1 MSNALLLEFL
11 LATWQT
17 IYMVLI
23 SGVFAVVFG
32 LPLGVILM
40 VTRNRNILANKYLNS
55 FLAAI
60 TNGVRSI
67 PFIIL
72 LVAVVPF
79 TRLITGTS
87 IGTTAAIVPLSI
99 AAIPFVGR
107 LVETALNEVAG
118 GLIEAGLA
126 MGATPMQTILKI
138 LIPEALPGIIDGL
151 TLTLISLVG
160 YSAMAGAV
168 GGGGLGDL
176 AIRYGYQRFEVGI
189 MIATVLLL
197 IFLVQ
202 IIQFFGDF
210 LANQVSHKRH

>member
-1 MSNALLLEFL
+1 MSNALLTEFL

-23 SGVFAVVFG
+23 SGAFAVLLG
-32 LPLGVILM
+32 LPLGVVLM
-40 VTRNRNILANKYLNS
+40 VTRNRNILANKYLNNI
-55 FLAAI
+55 LAAI

-72 LVAVVPF
+72 LVAVVPL

-107 LVETALNEVAG
+107 LVETALNEVSG

-126 MGATPMQTILKI
+126 MGATSMQTILKI
-138 LIPEALPGIIDGL
+138 LVPEALPGIIDGI
-151 TLTLISLVG
+151 TLTLINLIG

-210 LANQVSHKRH
+210 LVNKVSHKRR

>member
-1 MSNALLLEFL
+1 MFNEFL

-17 IYMVLI
+17 IYMTLV
-23 SGVFAVVFG
+23 SGFIAVIFG
-32 LPLGVILM
+32 IPLGVILLT
-40 VTRNRNILANKYLNS
+40 TRQKNILENRFCNKT
-55 FLAAI
+55 LAAI

-72 LVAVVPF
+72 LVAIIPF

-107 LVETALNEVAG
+107 IVETALNEVSG
-118 GLIEAGLA
+118 GLIETGLA
-126 MGATPMQTILKI
+126 IGATPLQIIIKI
-138 LIPEALPGIIDGL
+138 LIPEALPNIINGITI
-151 TLTLISLVG
+151 TLINLIG

-176 AIRYGYQRFEVGI
+176 AIRYGYQRFEVNI
-189 MIATVLLL
+189 MLATIIVL
-197 IFLVQ
+197 IVLVQ
-202 IIQFFGDF
+202 LLQLSGDY
-210 LANQVSHKRH
+210 LARRFSHR